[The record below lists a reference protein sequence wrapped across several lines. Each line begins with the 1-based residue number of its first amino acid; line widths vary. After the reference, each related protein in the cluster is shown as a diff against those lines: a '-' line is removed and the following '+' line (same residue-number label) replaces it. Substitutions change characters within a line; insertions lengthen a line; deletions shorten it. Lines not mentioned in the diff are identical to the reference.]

1 MKSCSAEKMRAL
13 AALCLLVGAA
23 AIYPDD
29 HWTYSTKLTTQEEFN
44 SFIKAEVDAGA
55 SGVGWRGTAGR
66 GDPGRGPK

>member
-1 MKSCSAEKMRAL
+1 MCSAEKMRAL
-13 AALCLLVGAA
+13 AALCLLAGAA

-55 SGVGWRGTAGR
+55 SARVGWWQCRLGEGCCIR
-66 GDPGRGPK
+66 SG